1 MAGGLFNPGLVVAAL
16 GAVLVIFCV
25 AQLFNPILVRVED
38 KAWLDNMAASRAG
51 MPVPA
56 PAQVEEDVIREAQMI
71 TRTGEA
77 AGTE

>member
-1 MAGGLFNPGLVVAAL
+1 MLGG
-16 GAVLVIFCV
+16 VLVIFCV
-25 AQLFNPILVRVED
+25 VQLFNPNLLRVED

-51 MPVPA
+51 TPVPT
-56 PAQVEEDVIREAQMI
+56 PAQVEEDVIREARVI